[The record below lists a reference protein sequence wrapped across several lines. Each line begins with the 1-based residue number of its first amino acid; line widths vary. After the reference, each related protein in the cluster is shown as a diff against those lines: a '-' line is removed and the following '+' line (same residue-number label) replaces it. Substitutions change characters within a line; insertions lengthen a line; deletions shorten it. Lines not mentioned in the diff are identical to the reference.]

1 MDFSL
6 SREDELFKRNVA
18 EFAERYIEPIWVEID
33 DSGVIP
39 TELIRRM
46 GEQGLL
52 GMPISEEYGGLGETY
67 LRTALAIEEL
77 AYHDPAVAIAVY
89 VLLNNG
95 WPYLLQLYGDDDVKA
110 EVLPRVVRGEYF
122 FGIASTEAHG
132 GSDVAGI
139 KTFAEKGDG
148 VWRVSGEKIYISGVR
163 EVLEQLD
170 GGGWLLVSKT
180 GSLDYGH
187 RNITTFAFLPRRDGE
202 LLGEIDYTIFEEIGR
217 GGLSTGGFK
226 VEGFPVEDRYR
237 VGEEGRGFYILM
249 EGFNIARILVAAA
262 CVGSARWALDQGVEW
277 IRNRRLFNGRRLS
290 SFQGIYMRF
299 SELYAELEAARL
311 FTLRAAWMVDRIYRE
326 GDPSLNPKD
335 LNIPVALAKYK
346 GPETAARIYEE
357 VMKWMGAYSYMKE
370 SRVYRGWLGILSYLV
385 GAEGGQNIMKIIIA
399 RDYIGRE
406 YIRG

>member
-187 RNITTFAFLPRRDGE
+187 RNITTFAFL
-202 LLGEIDYTIFEEIGR
+202 
-217 GGLSTGGFK
+217 
-226 VEGFPVEDRYR
+226 
-237 VGEEGRGFYILM
+237 ILM

-311 FTLRAAWMVDRIYRE
+311 FTLRAAWMVGCEDI
-326 GDPSLNPKD
+326 
-335 LNIPVALAKYK
+335 
-346 GPETAARIYEE
+346 
-357 VMKWMGAYSYMKE
+357 
-370 SRVYRGWLGILSYLV
+370 
-385 GAEGGQNIMKIIIA
+385 
-399 RDYIGRE
+399 
-406 YIRG
+406 